1 MSGTFNPKNATEL
14 ERRAICLLAET
25 FRSAPREISHSAFR
39 EGLQIDSEFPGL
51 ITRLHHFGAIQS
63 SMLGKIVP
71 SPAAVDMASEIER
84 FKTSANE
91 PPDLIDSIKK
101 TVHRHPIFARVLIAF
116 IVLSALAPFVNQLLE
131 LFIKFGWM
139 KPPKP

>member
-1 MSGTFNPKNATEL
+1 
-14 ERRAICLLAET
+14 
-25 FRSAPREISHSAFR
+25 
-39 EGLQIDSEFPGL
+39 
-51 ITRLHHFGAIQS
+51 
-63 SMLGKIVP
+63 MLGKIVP